1 VLQPFVLTTFQVNMT
16 WQVGATFLNDIINIV
31 TLHNHINF
39 KVQLMALQL
48 LQETFKIT

>member
-1 VLQPFVLTTFQVNMT
+1 MT
-16 WQVGATFLNDIINIV
+16 WQVGATFLNAIINII

-48 LQETFKIT
+48 LQETLR